1 MILLKQLVF
10 LIIVFNVVNEDIM
23 NRFRELLKYN
33 SSIIKD

>member
-33 SSIIKD
+33 SSTIKD

>member
-33 SSIIKD
+33 SSNIKD